1 MSSRSRVAR
10 AFPRRCGPSS
20 SAQVLVAVEPHGCER
35 APGRGKLPAVTENH
49 LTLGAHLLLW
59 GFPLAITV
67 LVLVTAIRGRD
78 QSVGTP

>member
-1 MSSRSRVAR
+1 M
-10 AFPRRCGPSS
+10 
-20 SAQVLVAVEPHGCER
+20 
-35 APGRGKLPAVTENH
+35 TENH